1 MFTVLFWKKAWV
13 WLKHHWYIPALLFYT
28 LIMWLV
34 FRRRNDNLVK
44 LFDVTKE
51 SYEKQIQAL
60 NEAHQLEIQKREKL
74 LSSYQEALKTIEKEY
89 NIKLK
94 DLDRKK
100 RVEVENLSKDFE
112 KDPSVLVDEMKELFG
127 V

>member
-1 MFTVLFWKKAWV
+1 
-13 WLKHHWYIPALLFYT
+13 
-28 LIMWLV
+28 MWLV